1 MLAQS
6 FGSVADAYHRS
17 RPDYDWR
24 EAFAGAPFAPLH
36 EAAFPRGRDRPGP
49 ARRPLSDDELDRLAP
64 LPNDEGLELAEALRA
79 TDAPLLPHQCE
90 RLALRASFG
99 IARTSGAGEN
109 SSGDLLLAWSIANAL
124 RGDAPT
130 RIVTMLAND
139 RIDELF
145 YAAIDATAESIVN
158 ALLAAETMTGRGGAT
173 AHGLDADRLRE
184 ILAR

>member
-1 MLAQS
+1 MTGAKPS
-6 FGSVADAYHRS
+6 PAHRS
-17 RPDYDWR
+17 RHFTKR
-24 EAFAGAPFAPLH
+24 RF
-36 EAAFPRGRDRPGP
+36 RGVAVDRDLLVDLCLTTSSI
-49 ARRPLSDDELDRLAP
+49 AS